1 KPNDKHLVIIDYLQL
16 IQTVGRY
23 ERRDLEVGAIT
34 RDLKL
39 LAKELEI
46 PIILLSQLSRG
57 VEQRQDKRPMMSDL
71 RESGNIEQDA
81 DVIGFLY
88 RDDYYD
94 TESEKQNIIEIILS
108 KQRNGPTGTVELA
121 FMKEYGRFLTLDHRH
136 SEGELMHA

>member
-1 KPNDKHLVIIDYLQL
+1 M
-16 IQTVGRY
+16 
-23 ERRDLEVGAIT
+23 T

-39 LAKELEI
+39 LAQELNI

-81 DVIGFLY
+81 DLIGFLY

-94 TESEKQNIIEIILS
+94 KESEKQNIIEIIIS
-108 KQRNGPTGTVELA
+108 KQRQGPTGTVELA
-121 FMKEYGRFLTLDHRH
+121 FLKEYGEFVSLARNY
-136 SEGELMHA
+136 EEVAYG